1 MLFFYLLKKCFFLG
15 FIDDANND
23 ATNDDAANL
32 DAATNEYDN
41 TKRFISEE
49 EEIYIREKTS

>member
-15 FIDDANND
+15 FIDVDTENMDAEIV
-23 ATNDDAANL
+23 
-32 DAATNEYDN
+32 DAATNEYDYN
-41 TKRFISEE
+41 KRFISEE